1 MCSLDANKKKF
12 DVVQIVCTQEPVF
25 DLLVKETKI
34 YGSLYKIQT
43 MNQFINEL
51 AGGRT
56 AGAQGDRNV

>member
-1 MCSLDANKKKF
+1 VRTLDANKKKF
-12 DVVQIVCTQEPVF
+12 DVVQIVCTQESVF

-34 YGSLYKIQT
+34 YGSLFKIQI
-43 MNQFINEL
+43 MNQFIAEL